1 MKPQVAFRFAV
12 LLFMA
17 LAQTRQ
23 SRENVFLCDPLSKD
37 YVIMKARCVLKNG
50 ALLLSCAERI
60 FKSDILSWSNIP
72 NNFAFFS
79 RNMALKE
86 SELRVLGILGL
97 VIVIL
102 WAFFGLVWSFLLVFT
117 FLIYAYNFGRQQ
129 RNSSHEI
136 GQDEP
141 DVPFQD
147 KMHDYYSE
155 FQDLQ
160 FTGSPKGQFTLR
172 SPMPLLSEVTKRLSF
187 NTR

>member
-1 MKPQVAFRFAV
+1 
-12 LLFMA
+12 
-17 LAQTRQ
+17 
-23 SRENVFLCDPLSKD
+23 
-37 YVIMKARCVLKNG
+37 MKARFVLKNG
-50 ALLLSCAERI
+50 ALHLSCAERI

-72 NNFAFFS
+72 NKFAFFS

-129 RNSSHEI
+129 RYSSHEI

-141 DVPFQD
+141 DVPFQE

-155 FQDLQ
+155 FQDMQ